1 MNQVQI
7 YNPNLLKVFRVVLAF
22 LVWFSHAYTLIGS
35 SWNEPVLL
43 ASNGR
48 FGIGTFA
55 LDCFMLLSG
64 FLLMKAYTAR
74 PNLLDYWQ
82 RRFLRI
88 YPPYAIS
95 IFLIIVMAYFLS
107 ADKLSSYLCSKD
119 FIHFIENFSLFHQHY
134 VLPGVFNNSL
144 HKLIAVDGSIW
155 SLPYEILLYAII
167 PLLFLLKN
175 KKIINLLLIASVLLF
190 LYLNQR
196 TLVQLP
202 LFDLNV
208 LAHLCIPF
216 IIGVFL
222 SNSFHKFHLLLS
234 FAGFS
239 LLYFYDKI
247 YLSSILIFTA
257 EAFLMYFLL
266 AYFKQSQV
274 LNRYALPDLSYGVFL
289 YGFFIQQACI
299 ELFPLS
305 EFGFSFYLCISLLGT
320 VIFALFSWYCIEVPF
335 LKLKQKI
342 A

>member
-22 LVWFSHAYTLIGS
+22 LVWFSHAYTLIGG

-48 FGIGTFA
+48 FGIGTLA

-74 PNLLDYWQ
+74 PNVLDYWQ

-119 FIHFIENFSLFHQHY
+119 FIQFIENFSLFHQHY

-144 HKLIAVDGSIW
+144 HKFIAVDGSIW

-167 PLLFLLKN
+167 PLLFLLNN
-175 KKIINLLLIASVLLF
+175 KSIINLLLIASVLLF
-190 LYLNQR
+190 LFLNQR
-196 TLVQLP
+196 TLEQLP

-216 IIGVFL
+216 LIGVFL
-222 SNSFHKFHLLLS
+222 SNSFNKFQLLLA
-234 FAGFS
+234 FAGLS

-247 YLSSILIFTA
+247 YLSSIMIFTA

-266 AYFKQSQV
+266 AYFKQSQL
-274 LNRYALPDLSYGVFL
+274 LNKYSLPDLSYGVFL

-305 EFGFSFYLCISLLGT
+305 KFGFSFYLCISLLGT

>member
-1 MNQVQI
+1 
-7 YNPNLLKVFRVVLAF
+7 
-22 LVWFSHAYTLIGS
+22 LIGG

-48 FGIGTFA
+48 FGIGTLA

-74 PNLLDYWQ
+74 PNVLDYWQ

-119 FIHFIENFSLFHQHY
+119 FIQFIENFSLFHQHY

-167 PLLFLLKN
+167 PLLFLLNN
-175 KKIINLLLIASVLLF
+175 KSIINLLLIASILLF
-190 LYLNQR
+190 LFLNQR
-196 TLVQLP
+196 TLEQLP

-216 IIGVFL
+216 LIGVFL
-222 SNSFHKFHLLLS
+222 SNSFNKFQLLLA
-234 FAGFS
+234 FAGLS

-247 YLSSILIFTA
+247 YLSSIVIFTA

-266 AYFKQSQV
+266 AYFKQSQL
-274 LNRYALPDLSYGVFL
+274 LNKYSLPDLSYGVFL

-305 EFGFSFYLCISLLGT
+305 KFGFSFYLCISLLGT

>member
-1 MNQVQI
+1 M
-7 YNPNLLKVFRVVLAF
+7 
-22 LVWFSHAYTLIGS
+22 LVWFSHAYTLTGS

-48 FGIGTFA
+48 FGIGTLA

-74 PNLLDYWQ
+74 PNLKDYWQ

-107 ADKLSSYLCSKD
+107 ADKLTSYLCSND
-119 FIHFIENFSLFHQHY
+119 FIQFLENFSLFHQHY

-155 SLPYEILLYAII
+155 SLPYEILMYSII
-167 PLLFLLKN
+167 PMLFLLNNKN
-175 KKIINLLLIASVLLF
+175 TIKLLLITSILLF
-190 LYLNQR
+190 IYLNQH

-202 LFDLNV
+202 LYDLNV
-208 LAHLCIPF
+208 LVHLCIPF
-216 IIGVFL
+216 LIGVFL
-222 SNSFHKFHLLLS
+222 SSSFNKVQLLLA
-234 FAGFS
+234 FAGLS

-247 YLSSILIFTA
+247 YLSSILIFTS
-257 EAFLMYFLL
+257 EAVSMYFLL
-266 AYFKQSQV
+266 AYFKQSQ
-274 LNRYALPDLSYGVFL
+274 LISKFSLPDLSYGVFL

-305 EFGFSFYLCISLLGT
+305 EFGFSFYLSISLLGT
-320 VIFALFSWYCIEVPF
+320 VIFALFSWYCIEVAF

>member
-22 LVWFSHAYTLIGS
+22 LVWFSHAYTLIGG

-48 FGIGTFA
+48 FGIGTLA

-74 PNLLDYWQ
+74 PNVLDYWQ

-119 FIHFIENFSLFHQHY
+119 FIQFIENFSLFHQHY

-167 PLLFLLKN
+167 PLLFLLNN
-175 KKIINLLLIASVLLF
+175 KSIINLLLIASVLLF
-190 LYLNQR
+190 LFLNQR
-196 TLVQLP
+196 TLEQLP

-216 IIGVFL
+216 LIGVFL
-222 SNSFHKFHLLLS
+222 SNSFNKFQLLLA
-234 FAGFS
+234 FAGLS

-247 YLSSILIFTA
+247 YLSSIVIFTA

-266 AYFKQSQV
+266 AYFKQSQL
-274 LNRYALPDLSYGVFL
+274 LNKYSLPDLSYGVFL

-305 EFGFSFYLCISLLGT
+305 KFGFSFYLCISLLGT